1 MEFFRTDSHIDFL
14 GARWVAATISLI
26 LVLGSIALLH
36 FKGIHWGLDFT
47 GGTVIE
53 IHYPQSVDTDPLRE
67 TLKKGGYGDAVLQHY
82 GSNQNI
88 LIRLPLTE
96 GTDEHALSAKVFA
109 VLQAADPSAQL
120 VRTELVGAQIGSEL
134 ATQGAM
140 AVLVGWLGTML
151 YVALRFEWRF
161 AVGAALAL
169 AHDPLLILGM
179 FSLFQF
185 EFDLPTLAG
194 ILAVI
199 GYSLNDT
206 IVVFDRVRE
215 NFIHLRQTDPYMI
228 MNLSLN
234 QTLSRTIMTSVMTL
248 LVVVALLIYGGPTL
262 FGFSLALCVG
272 IVVGTYS
279 SIYVAGSLSLAMGLK
294 RENLLPPAKEENR
307 TA

>member
-1 MEFFRTDSHIDFL
+1 MEFFKNDLTIDFL
-14 GARWVAATISLI
+14 GARWIAAAISVLLICVAIGSLC
-26 LVLGSIALLH
+26 VR
-36 FKGIHWGLDFT
+36 GIHWGLDFT

-53 IHYPQSVDTDPLRE
+53 IHYAQAVETDSLR
-67 TLKKGGYGDAVLQHY
+67 TLLSKSGYSDAVLQHY

-88 LIRLPLTE
+88 LIRLPLSE
-96 GTDEHALSAKVFA
+96 GSNEKALSAKIFA
-109 VLQAADPSAQL
+109 ILQAADPSAQM
-120 VRTELVGAQIGSEL
+120 VRVELVGAQIGSEL
-134 ATQGAM
+134 ASQGAL
-140 AVLVGWLGTML
+140 AVAVAWFGTMI
-151 YVALRFEWRF
+151 YVALRFEWRL
-161 AVGAALAL
+161 ALGAAIGL

-179 FSLFQF
+179 FSIFQF

-194 ILAVI
+194 ILAMI

-206 IVVFDRVRE
+206 IVVFDRVKE
-215 NFIHLRQTDPYMI
+215 NFIHLRQTDPYQI

-248 LVVVALLIYGGPTL
+248 LVVVALLLYGGPSL

-272 IVVGTYS
+272 ILVGTYS

-294 RENLLPPAKEENR
+294 RDNLLAPPKEENR